1 MTPAIAA
8 VDPPTMRNA
17 RLRVRGAICIAAV
30 WSLALILPAYS
41 QLFDPA
47 NGQIVLQGYKVLG
60 SGWIAI
66 VAGQL
71 AWLANPALLVLLVTL
86 TSRPFSDRASRI
98 AALLLLASLA
108 TMIDLVRRPEF
119 NGYPHLLIGGWL
131 WLANNLAAAVFAFVV
146 TVRHVSSKA

>member
-1 MTPAIAA
+1 MTPA
-8 VDPPTMRNA
+8 VDTADASTTRDA
-17 RLRVRGAICIAAV
+17 RLRVRGAIGITAV
-30 WSLALILPAYS
+30 WSLTLILPAYS

-60 SGWIAI
+60 SAWIVI

-86 TSRPFSDRASRI
+86 TSRSFSNRASRI
-98 AALLLLASLA
+98 AALVSMA

-119 NGYPHLLIGGWL
+119 NGYPRLLIGGWP
-131 WLANNLAAAVFAFVV
+131 WLANNLAAVVFAFGV
-146 TVRHVSSKA
+146 TIRHVSVKT

>member
-1 MTPAIAA
+1 MTPA
-8 VDPPTMRNA
+8 VDTADASTTRDA
-17 RLRVRGAICIAAV
+17 RLRVRGAIGITAV
-30 WSLALILPAYS
+30 WSLTLILPAYS

-86 TSRPFSDRASRI
+86 MSRSFSNRASRI
-98 AALLLLASLA
+98 AALLLLGSMA

-119 NGYPHLLIGGWL
+119 NGYPRLLIGGWL
-131 WLANNLAAAVFAFVV
+131 WLANNLAAVVFAFGV
-146 TVRHVSSKA
+146 TTRHVSMKT

>member
-1 MTPAIAA
+1 MTAA
-8 VDPPTMRNA
+8 VIGTDIRRSRGA

-30 WSLALILPAYS
+30 WSATLILPAYS

-47 NGQIVLQGYKVLG
+47 NGQIALQGYKVLS

-66 VAGQL
+66 VAGQF

-86 TSRPFSDRASRI
+86 TSRSFSDRASRI
-98 AALLLLASLA
+98 AALLLLGSMV

-119 NGYPHLLIGGWL
+119 NGYPQLLAGGWL
-131 WLANNLAAAVFAFVV
+131 WLANNLAAVVFAFVV
-146 TVRHVSSKA
+146 TARRGSMKA